1 MKNCLGLVILGALL
15 FASCGGDGTSPKGI
29 IGAPAAALSP
39 ITLTFGD
46 EVVATSSQPLTATLT
61 NSGTAVLH
69 ITNITASANFS
80 ETNDCG
86 STLATGQN
94 CTITVT
100 FSPQS
105 TGTLAGTVSIDDDA
119 TGSPHTA
126 ALSGNG
132 VTGTTQNVLTG
143 SCWGSVKNGAPQ
155 ECAVGTDSIDCP
167 AGKPA
172 ITPEREVGCLPPQSQ
187 FVDTSTSCQFTNSSG
202 LSGSGHCLVQTTSG
216 GGSCSVQGQEC
227 GGGPLPPCCSGLTCV
242 PASTR
247 AFCE

>member
-1 MKNCLGLVILGALL
+1 MKNCLGLVILGSLL

-105 TGTLAGTVSIDDDA
+105 TGTLAGTLSIDDDA

-126 ALSGNG
+126 ALRGNG
-132 VTGTTQNVLTG
+132 VPGTTQNTLTG
-143 SCWGSVKNGAPQ
+143 SCFGSVTNGAPN
-155 ECAVGTDSIDCP
+155 ECGTGTDSNDCP
-167 AGKPA
+167 AGATA
-172 ITPEREVGCLPPQSQ
+172 ITPTSEVGCLPPQSQ
-187 FVDTSTSCQFTNSSG
+187 FVDTSRSCKFTTAGG
-202 LSGSGHCLVQTTSG
+202 LSGSGECLVKTSS
-216 GGSCSVQGQEC
+216 GGSCSGHGQEC
-227 GGGPLPPCCSGLTCV
+227 GAAQLPPCCSGLTCV